1 METIYLDTH
10 VVVWL
15 YQKELNK
22 FSSNALKLIEES
34 ELVIS
39 AMVVLELEFL
49 HEIGRLK
56 YSAKDIISEL
66 AQTIELRV
74 CDEKFSTITYSSLNL
89 KWTRDPFDRIIVAN
103 AKMNSATLI
112 SKDKNILENYEK
124 ATW

>member
-15 YQKELNK
+15 YQKELDK
-22 FSSNALKLIEES
+22 FSATALRLLEES
-34 ELVIS
+34 ELIIS

-49 HEIGRLK
+49 YEIGRLK
-56 YSAKDIISEL
+56 YNAKEIISEL

-89 KWTRDPFDRIIVAN
+89 KWTRDPFDRIIVSN
-103 AKMNSATLI
+103 AKINNAMLI
-112 SKDKNILENYEK
+112 SKDKNILANYEK